1 MSYLLYLICI
11 VSVVVFD
18 QITKMIAIKQL
29 LPISTYPIIKDVIHF
44 TYVENRGAA
53 FGILKDQ
60 RWIFMILS
68 TVVVVVILYIM
79 VRYKK
84 YLHPIMLIG
93 LSFTV
98 GGGIGNMIDR
108 TVKGYVVDFID
119 FTLIDFAV
127 FNIADTF
134 ICIGVGL
141 IILDIIIGKSDYSFL
156 ESNKMNSKT
165 ENGTEDETDSH

>member
-1 MSYLLYLICI
+1 MSYLLYLLCI
-11 VSVVVFD
+11 VFVIVFD
-18 QITKMIAIKQL
+18 QITKIIAVKQL

-53 FGILKDQ
+53 FGMLQNQ
-60 RWIFMILS
+60 RWVFMVLS
-68 TVVVVVILYIM
+68 TVVMVVILFVMIK
-79 VRYKK
+79 YKK
-84 YLHPIMLIG
+84 YLHPIMLTG

-108 TVKGYVVDFID
+108 TIKGYVVDFID

-141 IILDIIIGKSDYSFL
+141 IILDILLGKSDYSFL
-156 ESNKMNSKT
+156 ENDKTNLKT

>member
-60 RWIFMILS
+60 RWVFMILS

-141 IILDIIIGKSDYSFL
+141 IILDILLGKSDYSFL
-156 ESNKMNSKT
+156 ENDKTNLKT

>member
-1 MSYLLYLICI
+1 M
-11 VSVVVFD
+11 VFD

-60 RWIFMILS
+60 RWVFMILS

-156 ESNKMNSKT
+156 ESNEMNSKT

>member
-1 MSYLLYLICI
+1 MSYLLYLLCI
-11 VSVVVFD
+11 VFVIVFD
-18 QITKMIAIKQL
+18 QITKIIAVKQL

-53 FGILKDQ
+53 FGMLQNQ
-60 RWIFMILS
+60 RWLFMVLS
-68 TVVVVVILYIM
+68 TVVMVVILFVMIK
-79 VRYKK
+79 YKK
-84 YLHPIMLIG
+84 YLHPIMLTG

-108 TVKGYVVDFID
+108 TIKGYVVDFID

-141 IILDIIIGKSDYSFL
+141 IILDILLGKSDYSFL
-156 ESNKMNSKT
+156 ENDKTNLKT

>member
-1 MSYLLYLICI
+1 MSYLLYLLCI
-11 VSVVVFD
+11 ISVIVFD
-18 QITKMIAIKQL
+18 QVTKVIAIKQL

-53 FGILKDQ
+53 FGMLQNQ
-60 RWIFMILS
+60 RWVFMILS
-68 TVVVVVILYIM
+68 TVVMVVILFVM
-79 VRYKK
+79 VK
-84 YLHPIMLIG
+84 YNKFLHPIMLTG

-108 TVKGYVVDFID
+108 TIKGYVVDFID

-141 IILDIIIGKSDYSFL
+141 IILDILLGKSDYSFL
-156 ESNKMNSKT
+156 ENDKTNLKT